1 MPFVIHPPLNSPAAD
16 DTSVIYTI
24 IEPEP
29 YERLIFRDL
38 QAWGWR
44 VTRHDFGDEEFADAL
59 KKIEKDVK
67 KRRRQTHA
75 IRGELYGY
83 HARPILEQVWE
94 SEAERMLEQGAYNK
108 QQDPRRSAVI
118 EDEEEIRSQVA
129 EKYVSES
136 LPSHPGCLSYCF

>member
-1 MPFVIHPPLNSPAAD
+1 MPFVIRPPLNSPAAD

-29 YERLIFRDL
+29 YERLILRDL
-38 QAWGWR
+38 QAWDWR

-83 HARPILEQVWE
+83 HARPTLEVWE
-94 SEAERMLEQGAYNK
+94 SEAERMLDQGAYNE
-108 QQDPRRSAVI
+108 QQDPQRSAVI

-136 LPSHPGCLSYCF
+136 LSSHPGCLSYCF

>member
-1 MPFVIHPPLNSPAAD
+1 MPFVIRPPLNCPAAD

-29 YERLIFRDL
+29 YERLILRDL
-38 QAWGWR
+38 QAWDWR

-59 KKIEKDVK
+59 KKIEKDFK

-83 HARPILEQVWE
+83 HARPTLEQVWE
-94 SEAERMLEQGAYNK
+94 SEAERMLDQGAYNK

-118 EDEEEIRSQVA
+118 EDEEEIRSYEA
-129 EKYVSES
+129 EKYVSD
-136 LPSHPGCLSYCF
+136 LPSFHQASLSYGF